1 VLEIKDNSDAP
12 LCDPQIVQ
20 HQSTLVISNSVNN
33 FCINDDTVECDQVGD
48 KKTDLV
54 SFVEDIEQRLLAEW
68 NVSHTK
74 LNC

>member
-1 VLEIKDNSDAP
+1 MLEIKDSSDTQ

-20 HQSTLVISNSVNN
+20 DQSTLVISNSVNN
-33 FCINDDTVECDQVGD
+33 FCINDNTVECDQVGD

-54 SFVEDIEQRLLAEW
+54 FFVEDIEQRLLAER